1 VTAGEK
7 PLYTRRRWL
16 TIQAMLGGAPIWAAT
31 EAVATVAIEH
41 PEWDMEEEKTWE
53 EWESAT

>member
-1 VTAGEK
+1 
-7 PLYTRRRWL
+7 
-16 TIQAMLGGAPIWAAT
+16 MLGGAPIWAAT